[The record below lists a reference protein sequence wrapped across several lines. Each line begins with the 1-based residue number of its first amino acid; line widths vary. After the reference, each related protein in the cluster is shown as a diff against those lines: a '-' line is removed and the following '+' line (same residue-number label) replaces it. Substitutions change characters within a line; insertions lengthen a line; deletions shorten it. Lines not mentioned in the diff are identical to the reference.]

1 MLDCLIVVE
10 LLRGP
15 AATAGGALGVY
26 DRHPGYSALCDLM
39 ATCCPK
45 QGGHPCTPGAPGKQ
59 ASRAEPAVR
68 LLQLLDRV
76 PMPRTGVTHKYCV
89 NSTGGPL
96 AITLAWYDPP
106 ADASAA
112 KQLVNDLDLTV
123 YANAVSGYAARGNGG
138 TAPDR
143 LNNVERVSRAQPGV
157 DEHASCCAC
166 DRGGKG
172 ACAGFSQPCGK
183 PTESP

>member
-1 MLDCLIVVE
+1 MPCWPVAPLALVSGMAGNPGLVVLSLSCSAG
-10 LLRGP
+10 LLRPQAVLHASTAGTL
-15 AATAGGALGVY
+15 ATACSCALT
-26 DRHPGYSALCDLM
+26 

-45 QGGHPCTPGAPGKQ
+45 QGGHSCTSGAPGLQ
-59 ASRAEPAVR
+59 ACRANSAVP

-96 AITLAWYDPP
+96 AITLAWHDPP

-112 KQLVNDLDLTV
+112 IQLVNDLDLTV
-123 YANAVSGYAARGNGG
+123 YANAVSGYATRGNGG

-143 LNNVERVSRAQPGV
+143 LNNVERVSGV
-157 DEHASCCAC
+157 TPWT
-166 DRGGKG
+166 G
-172 ACAGFSQPCGK
+172 
-183 PTESP
+183 